1 VLPPGENKTQKV
13 AVGDLS
19 GVVQCFSVK
28 RGEVVLSFKTLP
40 SPLKVQLAVARGCLA
55 AASLQQHAP
64 QHVQGWLVRADDGG
78 GCPAPQVTAMVLGR
92 AARQRDKMFVAAGN
106 TVRLGQLLV

>member
-1 VLPPGENKTQKV
+1 MTRAIHLIFSQVLPPGENKTQKV

-40 SPLKVQLAVARGCLA
+40 GPLKVI
-55 AASLQQHAP
+55 
-64 QHVQGWLVRADDGG
+64 
-78 GCPAPQVTAMVLGR
+78 VTSVPVEL
-92 AARQRDKMFVAAGN
+92 
-106 TVRLGQLLV
+106 